1 MEPEEC
7 GSWPPPTRALANTGR
22 IHPSSIIFWVMR
34 LPNAF
39 QERHPRG
46 GVLANLFHPGG
57 KALVRPATGGKAL
70 VRPATAGSHAMIA
83 KRTRNI
89 TASAACGVCGGAVMV
104 YVKYVP
110 LLVYFF

>member
-1 MEPEEC
+1 MRFLA
-7 GSWPPPTRALANTGR
+7 TRALAA
-22 IHPSSIIFWVMR
+22 SSIIFWVMR

-104 YVKYVP
+104 SVRTLCWYT
-110 LLVYFF
+110 FFKLTWN